1 MDTIESPF
9 LSLKLSDSY
18 SEIREAVRDLCSHY
32 PDEYRRKVDDERGF
46 PEEFVNAL
54 TSAGWLAAM
63 IPEEY
68 GGSGLGLTEASVIL
82 EEVNR
87 CGGNSVVCQDRCHVT

>member
-32 PDEYRRKVDDERGF
+32 PDEYWRKVDDERGF

-54 TSAGWLAAM
+54 TSAALFVK
-63 IPEEY
+63 IVVTLLKRPSLVY
-68 GGSGLGLTEASVIL
+68 YPVVVLG
-82 EEVNR
+82 
-87 CGGNSVVCQDRCHVT
+87 

>member
-54 TSAGWLAAM
+54 TSAGCWLA
-63 IPEEY
+63 
-68 GGSGLGLTEASVIL
+68 G
-82 EEVNR
+82 
-87 CGGNSVVCQDRCHVT
+87 CHDSRGIRRLRPWPD